1 MASAMNEREEFPSS
15 SNEESDVDG
24 DPEQVAFLD
33 SLGLIVILS
42 LPNNT

>member
-1 MASAMNEREEFPSS
+1 MANATNDVEDFHSS
-15 SNEESDVDG
+15 SSMESDLNG